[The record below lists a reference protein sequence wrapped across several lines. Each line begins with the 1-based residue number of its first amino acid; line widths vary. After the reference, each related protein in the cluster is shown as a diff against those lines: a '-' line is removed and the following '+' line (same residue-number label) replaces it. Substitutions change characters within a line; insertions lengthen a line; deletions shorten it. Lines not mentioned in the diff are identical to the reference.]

1 MEKAVEGFSNDPV
14 HQRAYALNLVGLAS
28 VHLLQREPEQAAYFT
43 DQAMTVAKRVRS
55 ERVNTRIRK
64 TTGTAVRDF
73 GDVPDVVKL
82 ADRLSV
88 ELPEVAE
95 TA

>member
-1 MEKAVEGFSNDPV
+1 M
-14 HQRAYALNLVGLAS
+14 
-28 VHLLQREPEQAAYFT
+28 REPEQAAHFT
-43 DQAMTVAKRVRS
+43 DQAIGVAKRVRS

-64 TTGTAVRDF
+64 TTQTAVRDF
-73 GDVPDVVKL
+73 GDVPAVVRL

-95 TA
+95 SA

>member
-1 MEKAVEGFSNDPV
+1 MEKAVEGFRDDAV
-14 HQRAYALNLVGLAS
+14 HQRAYALNLVGMAS
-28 VHLLQREPEQAAYFT
+28 VHLLQREPEQAALFT
-43 DQAMTVAKRVRS
+43 GKAMDVARRVRS

-73 GDVPDVVKL
+73 GDLPAVVSL
-82 ADRLSV
+82 AERLAADF
-88 ELPEVAE
+88 PEAAE